1 MENQEQ
7 QQPQS
12 DGVIIKDLS
21 EMKFSKKNF
30 EELKRLYV
38 EKQQEVNMI
47 YGVYEQNTSLI
58 EALNDLKKSLSRE
71 EKKTE
76 YYREFVSV
84 LCAKIKAL
92 KLNVKF
98 YKKRIKLNRKSID

>member
-7 QQPQS
+7 QPTTS
-12 DGVIIKDLS
+12 EAIINDFS
-21 EMKFSKKNF
+21 ELKFCKKNF
-30 EELKRLYV
+30 EELKRLCV
-38 EKQQEVNMI
+38 EKQQEVNLI
-47 YGVYEQNTSLI
+47 YGVYQQNTSLI
-58 EALNDLKKSLSRE
+58 ETINDLKKSLSRE

>member
-7 QQPQS
+7 QTQS
-12 DGVIIKDLS
+12 NQVIIKDLS

-30 EELKRLYV
+30 EELKKLYI
-38 EKQQEVNMI
+38 EKEQEVNLI
-47 YGVYEQNTSLI
+47 YGVYQQNTSLI
-58 EALNDLKKSLSRE
+58 ETINDLKKSLSKE

-84 LCAKIKAL
+84 LSAKIKAL

>member
-7 QQPQS
+7 QTTTS
-12 DGVIIKDLS
+12 EIVIKDFS
-21 EMKFSKKNF
+21 ELKFSKKNF
-30 EELKRLYV
+30 EELKRLCV
-38 EKQQEVNMI
+38 EKQQEVNLI
-47 YGVYEQNTSLI
+47 YGVYQQNTSLI
-58 EALNDLKKSLSRE
+58 ETINDLKKSLSRE

>member
-7 QQPQS
+7 QTQS
-12 DGVIIKDLS
+12 GGVTINDFS
-21 EMKFSKKNF
+21 QMKFSKKNF
-30 EELKRLYV
+30 EELKRICV
-38 EKQQEVNMI
+38 EKHQEINLI
-47 YGVYEQNTSLI
+47 YGVYQQNTSLI
-58 EALNDLKKSLSRE
+58 ETINDLKKSLSRE

>member
-7 QQPQS
+7 QTS
-12 DGVIIKDLS
+12 SNEVIIKDLS

-30 EELKRLYV
+30 EELKKLYI
-38 EKQQEVNMI
+38 EKQQEVNLI
-47 YGVYEQNTSLI
+47 YGVYQQNTSLI
-58 EALNDLKKSLSRE
+58 ETINDLKKSLSRE